1 MPILLLV
8 IFFAVAIYGLIS
20 QQKKD
25 RIEMDFE
32 RENPGG
38 MRRIQELDRERHF
51 NKIQA
56 KENDKKVKE
65 ALRKGEKISF
75 WDVRNPMQPGSY
87 KVKQK
92 TLETEEFWDGVKYDI
107 RRREVETTANWD
119 GIRWD
124 KEKVKRYWF
133 EMK

>member
-1 MPILLLV
+1 
-8 IFFAVAIYGLIS
+8 
-20 QQKKD
+20 
-25 RIEMDFE
+25 MDFE

-38 MRRIQELDRERHF
+38 MRRIQELDRERYF

-56 KENDKKVKE
+56 MENDKKVKE

-75 WDVRNPMQPGSY
+75 WDVRNPIVAGSY
-87 KVKQK
+87 KVKQQ
-92 TLETEEFWDGVKYDI
+92 TLEIEEFWDGVKNDI
-107 RRREVETTANWD
+107 RKKEIETTANWD
-119 GIRWD
+119 GLRWD

>member
-1 MPILLLV
+1 MPILLLI
-8 IFFAVAIYGLIS
+8 IFIAVVIYGHIS

-75 WDVRNPMQPGSY
+75 WDVRNPIVAGSY
-87 KVKQK
+87 KVKQQ
-92 TLETEEFWDGVKYDI
+92 TLEIEEFWDGVKNDI
-107 RRREVETTANWD
+107 RKKEIETTANWD
-119 GIRWD
+119 GLRWD